1 MGAIRKKHQHRNFQA
16 SPRCVDDRDRAISP
30 LRPADH
36 LKGGA
41 MERVESIE
49 NLDGRVFYAQGIVSV
64 DAFTRMYIAWC
75 PPVGCRSIT
84 PTGFPHPSSSF
95 FLARCYVRF
104 FAESL
109 STLSSKPSVT
119 ASSVST
125 ETSHS
130 SLSRKSLPPGS
141 DPCTGKN
148 GSST

>member
-1 MGAIRKKHQHRNFQA
+1 M
-16 SPRCVDDRDRAISP
+16 DRPPLEVADLVRA
-30 LRPADH
+30 A
-36 LKGGA
+36 G
-41 MERVESIE
+41 
-49 NLDGRVFYAQGIVSV
+49 
-64 DAFTRMYIAWC
+64 DAFIERSRKWITWKHVQVLLAIL
-75 PPVGCRSIT
+75 GCRSIT

-109 STLSSKPSVT
+109 SALSNRPSVT

-130 SLSRKSLPPGS
+130 SLSRKPLPPGS

-148 GSST
+148 GLST